1 MVGAVV
7 IEVQLLSPFR
17 TLMGLIT
24 LVSLVT
30 ISRQAVDDARRLDME
45 AFFPAALVMNVRLK
59 SLSGQQASLACD
71 DMCNA
76 YQTDF
81 CHAAAWTTT
90 IMTAHGTW
98 ADVVELGL
106 LATLIGRCI
115 HSSVVGKIM
124 GYERS
129 AEGGRGHL

>member
-1 MVGAVV
+1 MIRAVV
-7 IEVQLLSPFR
+7 IEVKLLSLFR
-17 TLMGLIT
+17 AIMGLVT

-30 ISRQAVDDARRLDME
+30 FFRQAVVDARGFDMK

-59 SLSGQQASLACD
+59 NLNGQQASLACD
-71 DMCNA
+71 DLCNT

-81 CHAAAWTTT
+81 RHAAVWTTT

-106 LATLIGRCI
+106 LATLIGCCI

-124 GYERS
+124 GNER
-129 AEGGRGHL
+129 AA